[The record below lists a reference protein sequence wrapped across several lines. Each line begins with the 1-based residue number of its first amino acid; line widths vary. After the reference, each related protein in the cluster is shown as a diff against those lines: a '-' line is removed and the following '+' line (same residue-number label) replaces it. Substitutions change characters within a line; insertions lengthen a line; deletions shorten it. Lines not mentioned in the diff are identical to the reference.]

1 METKP
6 VLCVVMP
13 GRKLRCICLLPL
25 RPVISRTK
33 CTQYTSHSPHH
44 TITPFAPCPYAPLLA
59 TFCLFWQLQSSCF
72 SVNANC
78 QVGHSSQ
85 FTGRQ
90 SQVALCVLRG
100 LQHSVSLLSLGSF
113 RILKVSQ
120 SESLQKILWLSFP
133 VPLPLCSL
141 EIASLP
147 FVIAQI

>member
-120 SESLQKILWLSFP
+120 SEVFKRYCGYLSQCPFP
-133 VPLPLCSL
+133 SAHLKSPRCHL
-141 EIASLP
+141 
-147 FVIAQI
+147 